1 MELYESQYFIILVP
15 SVVIT
20 VIFLFFWLFMKETS
34 YDEVLAKQKRDQKPP
49 PAKADKK
56 KSEKKKNKKREN
68 QNGTL
73 HESDTESVSRE
84 FELVDTLAVDE
95 EPIIP
100 IPSAVPEVSVSL
112 KERKKKDKRPTKS
125 VQEELPAKEVI
136 NGSKP
141 TGKKVEPIPVTKQP
155 TPPSDVP
162 SSKKKSGQKQ
172 KKNGTDNAHTVQ
184 DVKVESV
191 AIIPKKVEPVML
203 SLETKQQESGTGKK
217 KATPK
222 KLKTLVD
229 EPVAQPTSYIPLLDN
244 TEPNPSAEK
253 KREHVA
259 ELEKVQIESVQKTG
273 MKKLKDESDK
283 ENAEVKF
290 KDLLVVLKSM
300 RLTEEEAG
308 CLADALKDKSNVIQ
322 DIWQKQA
329 GKGDP
334 AVMLHQ
340 LQAREN
346 LLASAEEEASVAKEK
361 CKQLNQELLTE
372 KQKASVVETKL
383 RERNSTLEKEYG
395 STQSKLQVQYQ
406 ETKQMQLKLQQLE
419 SQTARLQQE
428 NNILRDAVSSASN
441 QMESKQSSE
450 MSKLRQD
457 YSRLMAE
464 LTETNSK
471 LQQEE
476 VQKNNAEQT
485 VGQVKVQLQETER
498 RWEDM
503 QKYLRNLSTE
513 HEKAETA
520 KQELQTKLLGAESEI
535 QSLHTKLTDTMVSKQ
550 QIEERMIRLLDAE
563 QKRATAEDSLQLQV
577 QELLEQKEAM
587 KDQIQKLLAQV
598 AAQVN
603 TSSLV
608 EELQKTI
615 VDKDKCMKQLQESL
629 TVEQVHLTKKEE
641 DFQVKQSENRTL
653 RDEIE
658 KLRAQISEQNTAAI
672 LVEQMQKSLEKRLFN
687 ISTRVRKLHQ
697 MAGHQIRSRNTF
709 STFSATELSS
719 FAQLR
724 SLQPV
729 IGDFFT
735 HTFSSCYMYFKN
747 NTHSTQEKD
756 DKIKTI
762 EELLETGLIE
772 MANKEEDLK
781 PNRVQNNT
789 FIQDLICISP
799 PLSSQDSSASLVEE
813 LQKAINEKDGKIKSI
828 EGLLQNE
835 LLTGASKEKTIQA
848 LEQDNKALKE
858 DLQNMQLQSAEQVN
872 IKGLRGLAGHR
883 PAMWRECTRGNLL
896 EMNRIQTPPPKIVRT
911 HSKYLITKMPNLKC
925 IQYILSTSQLQ
936 DLQETLKEKEALIK
950 CIEATVEEKTN
961 EALKKVKRIRD
972 LQKENESLTSQ
983 LQLLKEQNVEQAFLT
998 SQTGE
1003 LQKTLT
1009 EKENKITELQSE
1021 LVSQTASI
1029 EQQRKKNNE
1038 LREKNWKAMEA
1049 LSSTEK
1055 MLQEKVNRT
1064 AKESQQQLE
1073 TVEKQTRDVLQKLFP
1088 NMALPSK
1095 ASHCE
1100 WMKEFEKLAA
1110 QSLSQT
1116 TPSEDTKALE
1126 QKLKESEEMHT
1137 MLQLE
1142 CEKYKVVL
1150 AETEGI
1156 LQRLQSSVEEEES
1169 RWKLKI
1175 EESQKELSQ
1184 IVSIAIKSVSFVV
1197 ALLYKGTS
1205 ELKREREH
1213 LEIELEKAEVE
1224 RTTYV
1229 TEVRELKDLL
1239 TELQKKL
1246 DDSYSE
1252 AVRQNE
1258 ELNLLKKNLTETLL
1272 KLETEQSERQK
1283 VAGDLYK
1290 AQQSLDLIQS
1300 EIVKAS
1306 GDSIMIENNDA
1317 SSEGEFTEKKE
1328 KMTASLNQTVTQL
1341 QELLQSVNQQLTKGQ
1356 EHPLL
1361 VG

>member
-222 KLKTLVD
+222 KLKNETALVD

-672 LVEQMQKSLEKRLFN
+672 LVEQMQKS
-687 ISTRVRKLHQ
+687 
-697 MAGHQIRSRNTF
+697 
-709 STFSATELSS
+709 
-719 FAQLR
+719 
-724 SLQPV
+724 
-729 IGDFFT
+729 
-735 HTFSSCYMYFKN
+735 
-747 NTHSTQEKD
+747 TQEKD

-781 PNRVQNNT
+781 ALRAENANLMQEFTLLQAQRNEE
-789 FIQDLICISP
+789 
-799 PLSSQDSSASLVEE
+799 DSSASLVEE

-858 DLQNMQLQSAEQVN
+858 DLQNMQLQSAEQ
-872 IKGLRGLAGHR
+872 
-883 PAMWRECTRGNLL
+883 
-896 EMNRIQTPPPKIVRT
+896 
-911 HSKYLITKMPNLKC
+911 
-925 IQYILSTSQLQ
+925 ILSTSQLQ

-1029 EQQRKKNNE
+1029 EQQRKKNN
-1038 LREKNWKAMEA
+1038 
-1049 LSSTEK
+1049 
-1055 MLQEKVNRT
+1055 
-1064 AKESQQQLE
+1064 ESQQQLE

-1184 IVSIAIKSVSFVV
+1184 LSSQVDSLEREKEELKIEKTQA
-1197 ALLYKGTS
+1197 
-1205 ELKREREH
+1205 EDLKREREH

-1229 TEVRELKDLL
+1229 TEVRE
-1239 TELQKKL
+1239 
-1246 DDSYSE
+1246 
-1252 AVRQNE
+1252 
-1258 ELNLLKKNLTETLL
+1258 LKKNLTETLL

-1317 SSEGEFTEKKE
+1317 SSEGELEKKE

-1361 VG
+1361 GEVKEGTSV

>member
-222 KLKTLVD
+222 KLKNETALVD

-672 LVEQMQKSLEKRLFN
+672 LVEQMQKS
-687 ISTRVRKLHQ
+687 
-697 MAGHQIRSRNTF
+697 
-709 STFSATELSS
+709 
-719 FAQLR
+719 
-724 SLQPV
+724 
-729 IGDFFT
+729 
-735 HTFSSCYMYFKN
+735 
-747 NTHSTQEKD
+747 TQEKD

-781 PNRVQNNT
+781 ALRAENANLMQEFTLLQAQRNEE
-789 FIQDLICISP
+789 
-799 PLSSQDSSASLVEE
+799 DSSASLVEE

-858 DLQNMQLQSAEQVN
+858 DLQNMQLQSAEQ
-872 IKGLRGLAGHR
+872 
-883 PAMWRECTRGNLL
+883 
-896 EMNRIQTPPPKIVRT
+896 
-911 HSKYLITKMPNLKC
+911 
-925 IQYILSTSQLQ
+925 ILSTSQLQ

-961 EALKKVKRIRD
+961 EALKKVKRIR
-972 LQKENESLTSQ
+972 
-983 LQLLKEQNVEQAFLT
+983 AFLT

-1184 IVSIAIKSVSFVV
+1184 LSSQVDSLEREKEELKIEKTQA
-1197 ALLYKGTS
+1197 
-1205 ELKREREH
+1205 EDLKREREH

-1317 SSEGEFTEKKE
+1317 SSEGELEKKE

-1361 VG
+1361 GEVKEGTSV

>member
-222 KLKTLVD
+222 KLKNETALVD

-577 QELLEQKEAM
+577 Q
-587 KDQIQKLLAQV
+587 
-598 AAQVN
+598 VN

-672 LVEQMQKSLEKRLFN
+672 LVEQMQKS
-687 ISTRVRKLHQ
+687 
-697 MAGHQIRSRNTF
+697 
-709 STFSATELSS
+709 
-719 FAQLR
+719 
-724 SLQPV
+724 
-729 IGDFFT
+729 
-735 HTFSSCYMYFKN
+735 
-747 NTHSTQEKD
+747 TQEKD

-781 PNRVQNNT
+781 ALRAENANLMQEFTLLQAQRNEE
-789 FIQDLICISP
+789 
-799 PLSSQDSSASLVEE
+799 DSSASLVEE

-858 DLQNMQLQSAEQVN
+858 DLQNMQLQSAEQ
-872 IKGLRGLAGHR
+872 
-883 PAMWRECTRGNLL
+883 
-896 EMNRIQTPPPKIVRT
+896 
-911 HSKYLITKMPNLKC
+911 
-925 IQYILSTSQLQ
+925 ILSTSQLQ

-1184 IVSIAIKSVSFVV
+1184 LSSQVDSLEREKEELKIEKTQA
-1197 ALLYKGTS
+1197 
-1205 ELKREREH
+1205 EDLKREREH

-1229 TEVRELKDLL
+1229 TEVRE
-1239 TELQKKL
+1239 
-1246 DDSYSE
+1246 
-1252 AVRQNE
+1252 
-1258 ELNLLKKNLTETLL
+1258 LKKNLTETLL

-1317 SSEGEFTEKKE
+1317 SSEGELEKKE

-1361 VG
+1361 GEVKEGTSV